1 MEKSY
6 FVASRV
12 MSRRCVFRNR
22 NSREYLRRALL
33 CFALVCALILTVS
46 CGGNKSDGDSDATG
60 TADFNTNTPGAEAPG
75 TDTENAAANLSLSP
89 LEYPRVDGSTLT
101 IPFSEAVATAVLHL
115 PQDEARLYVMHNKTH
130 QAYLNLIDGVA
141 DIIFVTP
148 PSEDELAY
156 AKEKG
161 VVLNVIPM
169 LRDGFVF
176 FVNEKNPV
184 SDLSR
189 DEIVGVYSGKI
200 KNWSEIGGGDAEI
213 IAYQRPENSGSQTG
227 MIELVMKDT
236 PLAPAPQE
244 KVFAEMGGIVDAV
257 AYYENAA
264 EAIGYSYYYY
274 TRNMWGD
281 GQIKYMKIDGVA
293 PSEESIEDDSYPYAS
308 ITYMV
313 LRQDEPEGSAASR
326 LSEWILS
333 DEGQAVAKGAG
344 YVPIR

>member
-1 MEKSY
+1 
-6 FVASRV
+6 
-12 MSRRCVFRNR
+12 
-22 NSREYLRRALL
+22 LL
-33 CFALVCALILTVS
+33 AFALVCALMITVG
-46 CGGNKSDGDSDATG
+46 CGGGSDGNSD
-60 TADFNTNTPGAEAPG
+60 TADDIDKAQETPGAEMPG
-75 TDTENAAANLSLSP
+75 SDDGNAAASLSLSP
-89 LEYPRVDGSTLT
+89 MEYPRVDGSTLT
-101 IPFSEAVATAVLHL
+101 VPFSEAVATAVLGL
-115 PQDEARLYVMHNKTH
+115 PPEEARLYVMHNKTH
-130 QAYLNLIDGVA
+130 QAYLNLIDGAA

-148 PSEDELAY
+148 PSEDELEY
-156 AKEKG
+156 AREKD

-189 DEIVGVYSGKI
+189 DEIVGIYSDKI
-200 KNWSEIGGGDAEI
+200 KNWSELGGDDAEI

-227 MIELVMKDT
+227 MIELVMKGT

-281 GQIKYMKIDGVA
+281 GQIRYMKIDGIA
-293 PSEESIEDDSYPYAS
+293 PSEESIADGSYPYAS
-308 ITYMV
+308 TTYMV
-313 LRQDEPEGSAASR
+313 LRQDEPEDSAASK
-326 LSEWILS
+326 LAEWILS
-333 DEGQAVAKGAG
+333 DEGQAVAEGAG

>member
-1 MEKSY
+1 MGKSHA
-6 FVASRV
+6 VASRV
-12 MSRRCVFRNR
+12 VLRRCVFRNL
-22 NSREYLRRALL
+22 SVAEYLRLVLL
-33 CFALVCALILTVS
+33 VIALVCVLALAVG
-46 CGGNKSDGDSDATG
+46 CGGDKSEHGPDTTG
-60 TADFNTNTPGAEAPG
+60 AEDLNADTPGAEAP
-75 TDTENAAANLSLSP
+75 DNEASLSLSP
-89 LEYPRVDGSTLT
+89 MEYPRVDGSTLT
-101 IPFSEAVATAVLHL
+101 IPFSEAAAAAVMHL
-115 PQDEARLYVMHNKTH
+115 PLDEARLYVMHNKTH
-130 QAYLNLIDGVA
+130 QAYLNLIDGAA
-141 DIIFVTP
+141 DIIFVTL

-184 SDLSR
+184 SDLNRS
-189 DEIVGVYSGKI
+189 DIVGIYSDKI
-200 KNWSEIGGGDAEI
+200 KNWAELGGDDAEI

-227 MIELVMKDT
+227 MTELVMKDT
-236 PLAPAPQE
+236 PLAPAPRE

-264 EAIGYSYYYY
+264 DAIGYSYYYY

-281 GQIKYMKIDGVA
+281 GQIRYMKIDGVT
-293 PSEESIEDDSYPYAS
+293 PSEESIADGSYPYAS
-308 ITYMV
+308 TTYMV

-333 DEGQAVAKGAG
+333 DEGQAVAEGAG
-344 YVPIR
+344 YVPI

>member
-1 MEKSY
+1 MEKSHV
-6 FVASRV
+6 VASRV
-12 MSRRCVFRNR
+12 MLRRCVFKNL
-22 NSREYLRRALL
+22 SCAEYLRLVLL
-33 CFALVCALILTVS
+33 AFALVCVLALAVG
-46 CGGNKSDGDSDATG
+46 CGGNKSAGESDATG
-60 TADFNTNTPGAEAPG
+60 AAGFNTDTPGADTPGEEAS
-75 TDTENAAANLSLSP
+75 LSLSP
-89 LEYPRVDGSTLT
+89 MEYPRVDGSTLT
-101 IPFSEAVATAVLHL
+101 IPFSEAVAAAVMHL
-115 PQDEARLYVMHNKTH
+115 PLDEARLYVMHNKTH
-130 QAYLNLIDGVA
+130 QAYLNLIDGAA

-184 SDLSR
+184 SDLSSE
-189 DEIVGVYSGKI
+189 EIVGIYSDKI
-200 KNWSEIGGGDAEI
+200 KNWSELGGDDAEI
-213 IAYQRPENSGSQTG
+213 LAYQRPENSGSQTG
-227 MIELVMKDT
+227 MIELVMKGT

-281 GQIKYMKIDGVA
+281 GQIRYMKIDGVA
-293 PSEESIEDDSYPYAS
+293 PGEETIADGSYPYAS
-308 ITYMV
+308 TTYMV
-313 LRQDEPEGSAASR
+313 LRQDEAEDSAASR
-326 LSEWILS
+326 LAEWILS
-333 DEGQAVAKGAG
+333 GEGQAVAEGAG